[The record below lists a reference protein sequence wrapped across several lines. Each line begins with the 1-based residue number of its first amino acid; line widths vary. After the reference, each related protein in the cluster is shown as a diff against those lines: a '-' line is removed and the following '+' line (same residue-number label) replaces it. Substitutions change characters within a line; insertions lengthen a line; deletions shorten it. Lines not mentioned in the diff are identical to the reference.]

1 MMYPLASNSPSTT
14 ESHPATVR
22 PAIFRSQAELEAPN
36 ARKWKAYVAPFFNV
50 NGLLISPTT
59 GEIFGYDDKPSAF
72 SERPDYQP
80 PLSKCLSADDLN
92 AVLSHVDR
100 RKLPLHTLHS
110 LTDAQD
116 QAHGVWRRTDMDCR
130 IDVDCRITVPM
141 MHTLRKLHGL
151 VIYRNIIIMPQADLA
166 KALGTTASNLMKKLS
181 TLISSNMVRVSTSR
195 NGGIRTGE
203 IKLTVNP
210 RLIFRGDDIKRAYY
224 IEHWYRDWTT
234 LHPQSASS
242 TNKSRWDDSTIAA

>member
-1 MMYPLASNSPSTT
+1 MMYPLASNSPSNT
-14 ESHPATVR
+14 ESHPTTVHST
-22 PAIFRSQAELEAPN
+22 ILLSHAELEAPN
-36 ARKWKAYVAPFFNV
+36 AHKGKVYVAPYLNV
-50 NGLLISPTT
+50 DGLLISPTT

-80 PLSKCLSADDLN
+80 SLSKCLSADDLN

-116 QAHGVWRRTDMDCR
+116 QAHGVWRRTD
-130 IDVDCRITVPM
+130 VDCRITAPM

-195 NGGIRTGE
+195 NGGVRTGE

-210 RLIFRGDDIKRAYY
+210 RLIFRGDATKRAYY
-224 IEHWYRDWTT
+224 IEHWYHDWTT
-234 LHPQSASS
+234 LHPQSVSS
-242 TNKSRWDDSTIAA
+242 MNKNGWDDSTISAATLAA